1 MSQPETP
8 SPAPQPQYPPP
19 SGSLGGC
26 ALFAIGLLFLIP
38 SGLCTA
44 FGGIGLVGQLVS
56 DPAELSRDFDSYIG
70 FVVLTLG
77 SLAIGIGLVWAGI
90 RIRKP
95 GA

>member
-8 SPAPQPQYPPP
+8 APAPPPQYPPP

-44 FGGIGLVGQLVS
+44 FGGVGLVAQLAT

-70 FVVLTLG
+70 FVALTLIC
-77 SLAIGIGLVWAGI
+77 LAIGIGLVWLGV
-90 RIRKP
+90 RVRKH
-95 GA
+95 